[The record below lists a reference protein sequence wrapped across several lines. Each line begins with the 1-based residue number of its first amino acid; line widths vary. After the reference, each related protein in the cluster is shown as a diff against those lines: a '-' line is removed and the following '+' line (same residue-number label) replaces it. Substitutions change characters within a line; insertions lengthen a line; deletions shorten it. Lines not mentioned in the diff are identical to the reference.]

1 MVKWLHLISV
11 VLVSERMISFEST
24 DCQRWYFKK
33 QRARS
38 VRDQTPCRRRSDK
51 TAGALRLRLRCKNLW
66 SFSLFCIA
74 IVRVNVYYLDFF
86 VLRYW
91 RVLQVFI
98 HTGWADCCHTL
109 YLVGELRAFFR
120 YQLLQDFRITHTCI
134 MHAVLCLTKQSP
146 KNRICLRLE

>member
-1 MVKWLHLISV
+1 MAAFNFSCVGEREND
-11 VLVSERMISFEST
+11 VLWVY
-24 DCQRWYFKK
+24 DCQRWYLKK

-51 TAGALRLRLRCKNLW
+51 TAGASRLRCKNLW

-91 RVLQVFI
+91 RVLQVFTHWMSRLLSHAI
-98 HTGWADCCHTL
+98 SQL
-109 YLVGELRAFFR
+109 GELRAYFR
-120 YQLLQDFRITHTCI
+120 YQLLEDFRITHTCI
-134 MHAVLCLTKQSP
+134 MHAVQCLTKQSP
-146 KNRICLRLE
+146 KDRICLRLLNN